1 MWSHQLAVATIVFQ
15 KNKLQ
20 PQQDSNKI
28 IVTTVG

>member
-1 MWSHQLAVATIVFQ
+1 MWSNQLVVATIVVQ

-28 IVTTVG
+28 IVTIVG